1 MIKIWGRRSSSN
13 VQAVLWCLEILQL
26 PYERVDAGFKYGV
39 VDTPEYLALNPNG
52 TVPTIAL
59 EGMPALWESGAIMRF
74 LCASYANNSAQGVF
88 WPSDPHQR
96 SQVDQWAEW
105 SKINIALAFTAPV
118 FWKVVRTAPSKQ
130 DPVAIAAALDA
141 LHVKLAI
148 AERQLADHQYLAG
161 DHLTLADVQFGHVLY
176 RYFDIEIKRAVLPNV
191 ERYYEMLCER
201 GDYQRSVM
209 VCYEELRVVD

>member
-13 VQAVLWCLEILQL
+13 VQAVIWCLEILQL
-26 PYERVDAGFKYGV
+26 PYERVDAGFTYGV

-52 TVPTIAL
+52 TVPTIAV
-59 EGMPALWESGAIMRF
+59 EGMPALWESGAIMRY
-74 LCASYANNSAQGVF
+74 LCNSHGNTDF
-88 WPSDPHQR
+88 WPPDPQQR
-96 SQVDQWAEW
+96 AQVDQWAEW
-105 SKINIALAFTAPV
+105 SKINIALAFTSPV

-148 AERQLADHQYLAG
+148 ADGQLADHQYLAG
-161 DHLTLADVQFGHVLY
+161 EHLTLADVQFGHVLY
-176 RYFDIEIKRAVLPNV
+176 RYFDIEIERAVLPNV
-191 ERYYEMLCER
+191 ERYYEMLCDR